1 MKKMIKAHEQK
12 NIEVKVDEKK
22 EGAVPAYLLDR
33 ENINRSKV
41 NILYIR
47 YLVILLNKKEKKK
60 LENGLSLFRKS
71 NS

>member
-12 NIEVKVDEKK
+12 SIEVKVDEKK

-41 NILYIR
+41 NITFIR

-60 LENGLSLFRKS
+60 QENGLSLYKKS

>member
-41 NILYIR
+41 
-47 YLVILLNKKEKKK
+47 YL
-60 LENGLSLFRKS
+60 S
-71 NS
+71 

>member
-1 MKKMIKAHEQK
+1 MIKAHEQK
-12 NIEVKVDEKK
+12 SIEVKVDEKK

-41 NILYIR
+41 NITYIR

-60 LENGLSLFRKS
+60 QENGLFQFKKLNK
-71 NS
+71 

>member
-1 MKKMIKAHEQK
+1 MKKMIKAYEQK

-41 NILYIR
+41 NIFCIR

-60 LENGLSLFRKS
+60 LENGLFLYRKS
-71 NS
+71 NN